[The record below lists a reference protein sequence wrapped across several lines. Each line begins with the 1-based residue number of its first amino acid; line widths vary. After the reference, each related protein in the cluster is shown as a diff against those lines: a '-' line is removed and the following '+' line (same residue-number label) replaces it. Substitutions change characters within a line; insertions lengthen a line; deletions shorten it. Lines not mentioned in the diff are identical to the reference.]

1 MLHFTCPRFYAKH
14 GVDWNLDTPA
24 VNVDE
29 GLVAVSSNLTSTR
42 TVGSSYYYRD
52 RYHDHTS
59 NFLLD
64 AINAFSKACGFQMW
78 VAQLQRSSGDAATG
92 GPPDLDTIVAM
103 SKALAAVRVVLCTR
117 CVQSSS
123 HSVTR
128 LPVPLSPGE
137 QPPDAHLSEG
147 LPQGGSRRRV

>member
-1 MLHFTCPRFYAKH
+1 MSTLENPVFVAKALTIKASMLHVTCPRFYAKH

-117 CVQSSS
+117 LR
-123 HSVTR
+123 SV
-128 LPVPLSPGE
+128 LC
-137 QPPDAHLSEG
+137 
-147 LPQGGSRRRV
+147 SR